1 MCCVHCFKFG
11 GKACNTLKA
20 GGDSALAQRGVKEY
34 SAAKGEIR
42 KRSLPL
48 RYVHAETMVL
58 PETAAGVEVGIVK
71 AFAHHHSHHGSS
83 WLIACADHK
92 TVLPHV
98 RKCPL
103 SVYRV
108 RFVQKKNC
116 FIVSI
121 LRVCKSACVATID
134 QASPQLADLQA
145 LDGGGGLGTMRN
157 RREAMWLEHNGWGAW
172 L

>member
-108 RFVQKKNC
+108 RFVQKKLFHYFHLVCLQVCVCGHNRPG
-116 FIVSI
+116 ITAVSGFTS
-121 LRVCKSACVATID
+121 LGW
-134 QASPQLADLQA
+134 
-145 LDGGGGLGTMRN
+145 GGGVRYN
-157 RREAMWLEHNGWGAW
+157 AQ
-172 L
+172 